1 MKVNTELKKDVQR
14 FLQPYACGGG
24 SRRSTHFKSQL
35 EDVSREE
42 LHQVL
47 IGTEDVPRRVIRAI
61 ANIAQRPVSAYLG
74 GE

>member
-24 SRRSTHFKSQL
+24 SRKSTHFKSQP

-61 ANIAQRPVSAYLG
+61 AKVAQRSVSTYLG